1 MGFSFPSKD
10 VVDISNQLEQNGQ
23 VIRPMLGVTMIDLA
37 VISQEQQEKILKLPT
52 DIKSGVII
60 RSVQA
65 ASPAEAAG
73 LKQYDVIVG
82 IDGKEI
88 ENATDLQ
95 TILYTKKVGDEIE
108 VTYYRE
114 QHKNT
119 VKVSLSLDR
128 SSLEKE

>member
-1 MGFSFPSKD
+1 MF
-10 VVDISNQLEQNGQ
+10 
-23 VIRPMLGVTMIDLA
+23 RPLL
-37 VISQEQQEKILKLPT
+37 L
-52 DIKSGVII
+52 
-60 RSVQA
+60 
-65 ASPAEAAG
+65 AEAAG

-128 SSLEKE
+128 SSLEKNKPKTTFQWKVVFLDFK